1 MTPFYRSRSVGPR
14 SSLGIQPDPAQMA
27 FPYEQESP
35 ESAMGAMEE
44 VEVEPEEGMEVEGGE
59 EDDLEDQGIKSSTD
73 QALVVR
79 ASEVC
84 GTCEHWLPDG
94 SCTKVDGQFEQYD
107 RCLRFWEPR
116 ESEDESA
123 VMIEADPAMSEVEE

>member
-1 MTPFYRSRSVGPR
+1 MTPFYRSRSVGAR
-14 SSLGIQPDPAQMA
+14 STLGIQPDPAQVA
-27 FPYEQESP
+27 FPYGQESP
-35 ESAMGAMEE
+35 EPTMGTMEE
-44 VEVEPEEGMEVEGGE
+44 VEVEPEEGTAVVEE
-59 EDDLEDQGIKSSTD
+59 EDLEDQGIKSSTD

-116 ESEDESA
+116 ESVDESA